1 MSLLSETALPPDSET
16 FTADELNEGPEP
28 AKKRVSFHTLGCRLN
43 QSETAVLAR
52 SFEQQGYEV
61 VPDLAQAEVYVVN
74 TCTVTEHSDAK
85 NRQII
90 RKLHRQ
96 NPEAVIAVVGCYAQ
110 IDPEAIANIEGVNL
124 VIGSEK
130 KMQITDYLAQ
140 VDSQKTA
147 LIVRP
152 KINKTTFTSPVIQH
166 RSTFS
171 ANKQLKQA
179 KTIERDVVPANSTLQ
194 FSSTKISHQSTRTSL
209 KIQDGCDFMCAF
221 CIIPFARGRSRY
233 REFSNLQEEARM
245 LVQED
250 IREIVITGVN
260 VGTYKTGKRT
270 LVDVVDFLNTLPGL
284 SRIRISSIEPT
295 TVPEIL
301 FQYMS
306 DPQHKLVPFFHLPLQ
321 SGNNTILQK
330 MKRRYSSAEYT
341 EEIWRA
347 FESVPDLCIGT
358 DVMVGFP
365 EESETEFKSTLE
377 LLKKLPLAYFHVFP
391 FSARNGTPAFKMKEQ
406 VPPTVKQQR
415 GKKLRLLST
424 NKRRVFHQKFLGQ
437 SREVLW
443 ESMKPDGTISGYTD
457 NYIRV
462 VLNELYNSDLRNQ
475 LLPVRLK
482 ELKGQTILGKFESG

>member
-1 MSLLSETALPPDSET
+1 
-16 FTADELNEGPEP
+16 
-28 AKKRVSFHTLGCRLN
+28 
-43 QSETAVLAR
+43 
-52 SFEQQGYEV
+52 
-61 VPDLAQAEVYVVN
+61 
-74 TCTVTEHSDAK
+74 
-85 NRQII
+85 
-90 RKLHRQ
+90 
-96 NPEAVIAVVGCYAQ
+96 
-110 IDPEAIANIEGVNL
+110 
-124 VIGSEK
+124 
-130 KMQITDYLAQ
+130 
-140 VDSQKTA
+140 
-147 LIVRP
+147 
-152 KINKTTFTSPVIQH
+152 
-166 RSTFS
+166 
-171 ANKQLKQA
+171 
-179 KTIERDVVPANSTLQ
+179 
-194 FSSTKISHQSTRTSL
+194 
-209 KIQDGCDFMCAF
+209 
-221 CIIPFARGRSRY
+221 
-233 REFSNLQEEARM
+233 M
-245 LVQED
+245 LVQEG

-341 EEIWRA
+341 DEIWRA
-347 FESVPDLCIGT
+347 LESVPDLCIGT

-415 GKKLRLLST
+415 GEKLRLLST
-424 NKRRVFHQKFLGQ
+424 KKRRVFHQKFLGQ

>member
-52 SFEQQGYEV
+52 NFEQQGYEV
-61 VPDLAQAEVYVVN
+61 VPDLAKAEVYVVN
-74 TCTVTEHSDAK
+74 TCKVTEHSDAK

-90 RKLHRQ
+90 RNLHRQ

-110 IDPEAIANIEGVNL
+110 IDPEAIANIEGVSL

-166 RSTFS
+166 SSTFS

-306 DPQHKLVPFFHLPLQ
+306 DSQHKLVPFFHLPLQ
-321 SGNNTILQK
+321 SGNDTILQK

-341 EEIWRA
+341 DEIWRA

-377 LLKKLPLAYFHVFP
+377 LLKKLPLADFHVFP
-391 FSARNGTPAFKMKEQ
+391 FSARNGTPAFKIKEQ

-415 GKKLRLLST
+415 AEKLCLLSKK
-424 NKRRVFHQKFLGQ
+424 KRRVFHQKFLGQ